1 MANDAKIRAAVKK
14 FLAAMQVHDED
25 IPEKLA
31 DEALEMTEEV
41 NDALCEVETEDEEAN
56 PLEITKD
63 SEKSDDIDKKVADG
77 VMKALRE
84 LGFYRDPAMK
94 ALDEL
99 EIKETEDADPD
110 EEIKVVEDADNEE
123 VVTVDPEKMKDAN
136 TLLRVVKPVIAQI
149 KDSKKRK
156 NASDALARLIRGSVR
171 NTTSDYGTL
180 MSAKKNHVAKDSKKV
195 NDADYDF
202 GMEIAKKFNPHY
214 KEVK

>member
-14 FLAAMQVHDED
+14 FLTAMQVHDED

-41 NDALCEVETEDEEAN
+41 NDALCEVTEDEEAN

-63 SEKSDDIDKKVADG
+63 EDEPDDIDKKVADG

-84 LGFYRDPAMK
+84 LGIYRDPAMK

-99 EIKETEDADPD
+99 EIKETEDEDPE

-156 NASDALARLIRGSVR
+156 SASDALARLIRGSVR
-171 NTTSDYGTL
+171 NTTSDYGVL
-180 MSAKKNHVAKDSKKV
+180 MSAKKNNVAKDSKKV

-202 GMEIAKKFNPHY
+202 GMEVAKKFNPHY

>member
-14 FLAAMQVHDED
+14 FLTAMQVHDED

-41 NDALCEVETEDEEAN
+41 NDALCEVTEDEEAN

-63 SEKSDDIDKKVADG
+63 EDKPDDIDKKVADG

-84 LGFYRDPAMK
+84 LGIYRDPAMK

-99 EIKETEDADPD
+99 EIKETEDADP
-110 EEIKVVEDADNEE
+110 EEEVKVVEDADNEE

-156 NASDALARLIRGSVR
+156 SASDALARLIRGSVR
-171 NTTSDYGTL
+171 NTTSDYGIL
-180 MSAKKNHVAKDSKKV
+180 MSAKKNNVVKDSKKM

-202 GMEIAKKFNPHY
+202 GMEVAKKFNPHY